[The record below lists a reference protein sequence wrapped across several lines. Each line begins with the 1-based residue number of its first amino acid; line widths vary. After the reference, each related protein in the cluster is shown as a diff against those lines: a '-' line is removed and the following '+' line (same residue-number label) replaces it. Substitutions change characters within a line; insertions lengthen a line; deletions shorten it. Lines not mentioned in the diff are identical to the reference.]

1 MCDDP
6 PWQTVAVGKAD
17 WPPAQQWY
25 SCFSLLQRCEAA
37 GALQTIEIQQ
47 TQIYASS
54 ACSYVQRAVRLKEA
68 ASRWF
73 FQQLIIGLD
82 YCHRRGVV
90 NRDIKLENTLLQVG
104 MQQASAVVADA

>member
-1 MCDDP
+1 LSGNSVFVC
-6 PWQTVAVGKAD
+6 G
-17 WPPAQQWY
+17 
-25 SCFSLLQRCEAA
+25 
-37 GALQTIEIQQ
+37 
-47 TQIYASS
+47 
-54 ACSYVQRAVRLKEA
+54 CSYVQRAVRLKEA

-104 MQQASAVVADA
+104 LAGHAAAAKAMRLEGGTSFAAQHICSEQHQLAVSVLRYCCKACSSFACVDRAGQ